1 MRRTVEQLRRLVRE
15 AVTSR
20 GHPVARRFTNEIGNP
35 IRVVVEETRDTGTNA
50 QTGTVSSF
58 DALKLVVIGP
68 TSTSENTLTLRE
80 ARVLLDCLQR
90 VLKPE
95 DRD

>member
-1 MRRTVEQLRRLVRE
+1 MRNTVEQLRRLVRE

-20 GHPVARRFTNEIGNP
+20 RRRVARRFTNEIGNS

-50 QTGTVSSF
+50 QTGEKSSF
-58 DALKLVVIGP
+58 DAVKLVVIGP

-90 VLKPE
+90 VLEPE

>member
-1 MRRTVEQLRRLVRE
+1 MRNTVEQLRRLVRE

-20 GHPVARRFTNEIGNP
+20 RRRVVRRFTNEIGNT
-35 IRVVVEETRDTGTNA
+35 IRVVVAETRDTGTNA
-50 QTGTVSSF
+50 KTGKASSF

-80 ARVLLDCLQR
+80 ARVLLDCLQQ
-90 VLKPE
+90 VLEPE

>member
-1 MRRTVEQLRRLVRE
+1 MRNTVEQLRQLVRE

-20 GHPVARRFTNEIGNP
+20 RHRVARRFTNEIGNS

-50 QTGTVSSF
+50 TTGKASSF
-58 DALKLVVIGP
+58 DAVKLVVIGP

-80 ARVLLDCLQR
+80 ARVLLDLLQR
-90 VLKPE
+90 VLEPE
-95 DRD
+95 DRA

>member
-20 GHPVARRFTNEIGNP
+20 RRRVARRFTNEIGNS

-50 QTGTVSSF
+50 TTGKTSSF

-68 TSTSENTLTLRE
+68 SSTSENTLTLRE

-90 VLKPE
+90 VLEPK

>member
-1 MRRTVEQLRRLVRE
+1 MRNTVEQLRRLVRE

-20 GHPVARRFTNEIGNP
+20 RHRVARRFTNEIGNS

-50 QTGTVSSF
+50 QTGETSSF
-58 DALKLVVIGP
+58 DAVKLVVIGP

-80 ARVLLDCLQR
+80 AQVLLDCLQR
-90 VLKPE
+90 VLEPE

>member
-1 MRRTVEQLRRLVRE
+1 MRNTVEQLRRLVRE

-20 GHPVARRFTNEIGNP
+20 RRRVARRFTNEIGNP

-50 QTGTVSSF
+50 QTGKTSSF

-90 VLKPE
+90 VLEPE